1 MPPPKTWTIEAAES
15 LYNLEGWGLNY
26 FGINAKG
33 NVTLQPKKDPE
44 GAIDILDVV
53 NDVASRNIKM
63 PVLIRFQDI
72 LRRRVAVINEAFA
85 DAIKEHGYGGRFF
98 GVYPIKV
105 NQFREVVEEISD
117 AGRAWQYGL
126 EAGSKGELLAVLAM
140 NSGDSLTIVELAGLK
155 VLAVT
160 GRVPNEP
167 VIFRR
172 GLDEKKRQAIEAAF
186 ISLAAKPECR
196 KALGALA
203 DITGFKPADPSVY
216 RPLHELLRS
225 EGKAVYDLVPQGWE
239 IHRLNQPYSD
249 ER

>member
-26 FGINAKG
+26 FGINGKG

-53 NDVASRNIKM
+53 DDVASRGIKM
-63 PVLIRFQDI
+63 PVLIRFQDV
-72 LRRRVAVINEAFA
+72 LRRRVTLINEAFA
-85 DAIKEHGYGGRFF
+85 ESIKEHGYGGRFF

-140 NSGDSLTIVELAGLK
+140 NSGDSLTIVNGYKDESMMRLAMIGLK
-155 VLAVT
+155 L
-160 GRVPNEP
+160 GKK
-167 VIFRR
+167 VIVVVEKLSELRLL
-172 GLDEKKRQAIEAAF
+172 LD
-186 ISLAAKPECR
+186 AAKDAGVGPR
-196 KALGALA
+196 FGVRVKHQTTGGGMALV
-203 DITGFKPADPSVY
+203 TPATSPS
-216 RPLHELLRS
+216 S
-225 EGKAVYDLVPQGWE
+225 A
-239 IHRLNQPYSD
+239 
-249 ER
+249 